1 MTTCLGLEPEAF
13 AGKLRIM
20 RPRLP
25 DFVSR
30 IELRGLRVG
39 KGSVDLEFRRTAEGA
54 EVDILQ
60 TSGQLTVEVGG

>member
-1 MTTCLGLEPEAF
+1 V
-13 AGKLRIM
+13 
-20 RPRLP
+20 RPRMP
-25 DFVSR
+25 GFVDH

-39 KGSVDLEFRRTAEGA
+39 KGSADLEFRRTNSGA